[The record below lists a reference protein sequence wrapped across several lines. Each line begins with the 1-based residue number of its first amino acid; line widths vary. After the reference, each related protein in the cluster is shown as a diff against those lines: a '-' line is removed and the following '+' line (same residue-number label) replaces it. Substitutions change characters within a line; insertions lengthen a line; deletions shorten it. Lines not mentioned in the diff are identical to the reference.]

1 MRPCTLLIYTAAK
14 GERTNAAVPPASLI
28 RPQLEKGRVAA
39 VFFAHLYGRKRG
51 KGRMRPYVPPH
62 QYGRNWKKAELRPCD
77 QPHRYGR
84 NWKKAELRPCFS
96 LIYTAAKGKEEEC
109 GRAFLLTNTAAIE
122 KRQSCGRSDT
132 PPACR
137 YAPFTFALVCLSSA
151 NARFESPCFFQ
162 QKRHPAGA
170 FFVERRSGD
179 SNPGA
184 GNPT

>member
-1 MRPCTLLIYTAAK
+1 M
-14 GERTNAAVPPASLI
+14 
-28 RPQLEKGRVAA
+28 
-39 VFFAHLYGRKRG
+39 
-51 KGRMRPYVPPH
+51 
-62 QYGRNWKKAELRPCD
+62 RPCD

-84 NWKKAELRPCFS
+84 NWKKAELRPCFL
-96 LIYTAAKGKEEEC
+96 LIYTAANSEKKKC
-109 GRAFLLTNTAAIE
+109 VRATNLTDTAAIE
-122 KRQSCGRSDT
+122 KRQSCGRVSRSLQKRGFAHVFFGPYTFLSKKYLKGPPRCDT

-137 YAPFTFALVCLSSA
+137 YAPFTFALVFLSFA

-162 QKRHPAGA
+162 QKRHRAGA